1 MVWISPFFFVYAAFL
16 ILALPLDWLLA
27 AVTAAI
33 VHELFH
39 LLAVVLCGGR
49 VIGIRIGGA
58 GAQIH
63 SRLPSRQREILAT
76 LAGPAGSLLIA
87 LLCRDVPR
95 LAVCA
100 GIQGIFNLLPIRP
113 LDGGNALYFLLEA
126 VMPRWA
132 DLWSKLI
139 GAAAVIWILGSA
151 VVFIWGWKWE
161 ILTALVGIGWIC
173 WGLWRNRPCNASQI
187 RVQ

>member
-58 GAQIH
+58 GAQIQAL
-63 SRLPSRQREILAT
+63 LPSRQRDILAI

-151 VVFIWGWKWE
+151 VVFIWGWKWG
-161 ILTALVGIGWIC
+161 ILTALAGIEWIC